1 MKIKRPSLHFLYF
14 LLNFIC
20 SKKSVSPYERQS
32 RRNTNLIARSLIAS
46 PASMGPPALAPTAAP
61 FLTQTTTAPMNNDSC
76 PISNR
81 KVDFY
86 GIPAS
91 RYISEVSYM
100 AYSNQTFEGRPIIWI
115 GSDKIQ
121 NSIHA
126 YDVENGNLIHTFS
139 LNVPPNQGDWE
150 SLSLGPCDDFYP
162 IENKTCMYIGNM
174 GNNQADSC
182 VDTNCKNGSK
192 LVYIYKLEEPNITEA
207 INNTNLNVTTLIIN
221 YNGTNFPTNRANSES
236 LFVVRGVL
244 LNYTRRVSKNIKLLV
259 T

>member
-1 MKIKRPSLHFLYF
+1 MTIKRPSLHLLYF
-14 LLNFIC
+14 LLNFIGTN
-20 SKKSVSPYERQS
+20 KSVYPHERQNS
-32 RRNTNLIARSLIAS
+32 SIRNTIPIARSLIAS
-46 PASMGPPALAPTAAP
+46 PAPMGMSALTFAPTASV
-61 FLTQTTTAPMNNDSC
+61 TTPMINVSC

-126 YDVENGNLIHTFS
+126 YDVEKGNLIHTFS
-139 LNVPPNQGDWE
+139 LNVPSNQGGDWE

-162 IENKTCMYIGNM
+162 TEDKTCMYIGNM

-182 VDTNCKNGSK
+182 VDTNCTYGSK

-207 INNTNLNVTTLIIN
+207 IHTTNLNVTTLKIN

-236 LFVVRGVL
+236 LFVDPTGDTEGERKDAPAIV
-244 LNYTRRVSKNIKLLV
+244 NAPC
-259 T
+259 